1 MSVFTPGL
9 VHTPVT
15 PFTTDL
21 KIDYSRYEQLL
32 EFHLAHS
39 QALVLKL
46 QLAWQG
52 LQFLPN
58 NTELKKQTSSN
69 FGWR

>member
-32 EFHLAHS
+32 EFHLAQGAQS
-39 QALVLKL
+39 
-46 QLAWQG
+46 LAITMHAG
-52 LQFLPN
+52 
-58 NTELKKQTSSN
+58 
-69 FGWR
+69 